1 MQRAILAAL
10 FVIPLAACA
19 GGGSTVPSGPLRL
32 TPCPAVAGAFDA
44 NAKLVSPA
52 SGATGVPT
60 TVGTVT
66 FTVTIASLRSG
77 ILTLFVPANP
87 GNVGAVQGG
96 PISTDANGVS
106 SSSIPALAPHTTYT
120 VTVDAYPVDPVTGC
134 PGQVYATLG
143 SFTTQ

>member
-19 GGGSTVPSGPLRL
+19 GGGSTAPSPV
-32 TPCPAVAGAFDA
+32 CPAVVAPPVDP

-66 FTVTIASLRSG
+66 FTVTVASLRSG
-77 ILTLFVPANP
+77 ILTLYVPATP
-87 GNVGAVQGG
+87 GQGRLLGG

-106 SSSIPALAPHTTYT
+106 SSSVPALASRTTYNAT
-120 VTVDAYPVDPVTGC
+120 VGFPIDPVSGC
-134 PGQVYATLG
+134 PGGAYAILG